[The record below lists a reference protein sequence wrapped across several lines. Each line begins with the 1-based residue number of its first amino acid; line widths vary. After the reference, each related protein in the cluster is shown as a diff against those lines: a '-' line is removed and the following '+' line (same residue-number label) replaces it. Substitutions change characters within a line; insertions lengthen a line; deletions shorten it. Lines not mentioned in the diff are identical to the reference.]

1 MTLAPEAAL
10 RARRQARWL
19 DGSRPWRGYAFAL
32 ASMAAV
38 DLALSGLFVTLAG
51 RPAAILLRLPEI
63 AVILLGLN
71 LCGGWLL
78 FRPVA
83 RWLDGRGPA
92 EAALARLARL
102 TAWTGW
108 WAVAVAAVFA
118 VSSFLVMPF
127 AVYGLAPTPET
138 LAILFARALAWSVL
152 LPYVAYFLAAD
163 HVRRLRRLIFARHGL
178 SAAVGAQTLGAKLA
192 LIVAGGAL
200 APGASI
206 AVTLALV
213 PPVSPITGQPRELII
228 VVTLIGAG
236 LALAVAFWAM
246 RRSLDSSL
254 GALMSGMAEIG
265 AGGRQTRLA
274 VQTDD
279 ELGRLADGFNA
290 LAAALGESEA
300 QAARAESD
308 RARAASQFHEAQKH
322 AALGRMAGGVAHD
335 FNNILA
341 IMMGYADVAR
351 RRLPEGDANARRMA
365 EIVKAAERGKALIA
379 QILAFTRA
387 RPPEHARLDL
397 RASVA
402 ETAEWLQAS
411 IGRGVALELALPDAP
426 LWIMGDATG
435 AHQVVANLCV
445 NAAHAMR
452 GRAGAVSVTLD
463 RLTIDG
469 GRAEGLRASG
479 LRDKVGAEGPAVV
492 LDESRADR
500 LRAHVGLLRPGPH
513 ARVTVRDAGT
523 GMAPEVFRHVF
534 DPYFTT
540 KPVGEGTGLG
550 LAAVLGIVTQ
560 HDGAI
565 TLETAPGAGT
575 MFAIFFPLTD

>member
-1 MTLAPEAAL
+1 MNPKALEA
-10 RARRQARWL
+10 
-19 DGSRPWRGYAFAL
+19 
-32 ASMAAV
+32 
-38 DLALSGLFVTLAG
+38 
-51 RPAAILLRLPEI
+51 
-63 AVILLGLN
+63 
-71 LCGGWLL
+71 
-78 FRPVA
+78 
-83 RWLDGRGPA
+83 
-92 EAALARLARL
+92 
-102 TAWTGW
+102 
-108 WAVAVAAVFA
+108 
-118 VSSFLVMPF
+118 
-127 AVYGLAPTPET
+127 
-138 LAILFARALAWSVL
+138 
-152 LPYVAYFLAAD
+152 
-163 HVRRLRRLIFARHGL
+163 LRRL
-178 SAAVGAQTLGAKLA
+178 AAIKAQ
-192 LIVAGGAL
+192 
-200 APGASI
+200 
-206 AVTLALV
+206 
-213 PPVSPITGQPRELII
+213 R
-228 VVTLIGAG
+228 
-236 LALAVAFWAM
+236 
-246 RRSLDSSL
+246 
-254 GALMSGMAEIG
+254 
-265 AGGRQTRLA
+265 
-274 VQTDD
+274 
-279 ELGRLADGFNA
+279 
-290 LAAALGESEA
+290 ALGELA
-300 QAARAESD
+300 AARAEAQRGAETVRAAEEATAQTYQADGAEAPAQWRVRAALERRASAARAALTARRADEDEARDRAAAAVAREQGVEALAD

-452 GRAGAVSVTLD
+452 SRAGAVSVTLD
-463 RLTIDG
+463 SLTIDG

-479 LRDKVGAEGPAVV
+479 LREKVGAEGPAVV